1 MREPIHDFD
10 AIGRSCLILGGVFF
24 LAGLGGVFGHDIRD
38 DLRAFEAAGMPLPAW
53 LPMSLFDHYR
63 LLCAV
68 QLVPNGLMA
77 LVGWGLLN
85 RKPWSLG
92 GLKLTAWVFL
102 LGTVAFGA
110 WIVAAIGPASG
121 AEDPVDLAMRTFFV
135 RTMVIATAVMA
146 GSVAW
151 FLWRLRGAR
160 IA

>member
-1 MREPIHDFD
+1 VAEPIHDFD
-10 AIGRSCLILGGVFF
+10 AIGKSCLVLGGIFVLFGF
-24 LAGLGGVFGHDIRD
+24 SGLAGGDISADMRELESLG
-38 DLRAFEAAGMPLPAW
+38 LKLPTW
-53 LPMSLFDHYR
+53 FPMSLFDHYR
-63 LLCAV
+63 LLCAL
-68 QLVPNGLMA
+68 QLPPNALMA
-77 LVGWGLLN
+77 VVGWGLL
-85 RKPWSLG
+85 KKQAWSIG